1 MYGAVDD
8 ARGDGRF
15 EEPDDHTIPSDDR
28 NRLHQRGLTSL
39 LVDANGTEATDKGT
53 ATDAPARSLTMD
65 IVMLV
70 MGVDLRGTLDDTAAG
85 RDFAAL
91 LPLTV
96 ALTDF
101 HGTEKV
107 SDLPRSLS
115 TDGEPSGTT
124 PSAGDIAYY
133 APWGNLALFYRDFS
147 YSEGLV
153 RLGRLEPGAAEV
165 LSGLDDTTTL
175 TIAAT
180 T

>member
-1 MYGAVDD
+1 
-8 ARGDGRF
+8 
-15 EEPDDHTIPSDDR
+15 
-28 NRLHQRGLTSL
+28 
-39 LVDANGTEATDKGT
+39 
-53 ATDAPARSLTMD
+53 MD

-70 MGVDLRGTLDDTAAG
+70 MGVDLRGSLADTAAG

-96 ALTDF
+96 TLTDF
-101 HGTEKV
+101 HGNEKI
-107 SDLPRSLS
+107 SDLPRPLCI
-115 TDGEPSGTT
+115 DGEPPGAT

-153 RLGRLEPGAAEV
+153 RLGRLEPGAVEV
-165 LSGLDDTTTL
+165 LAGLEDTTTL

-180 T
+180 N